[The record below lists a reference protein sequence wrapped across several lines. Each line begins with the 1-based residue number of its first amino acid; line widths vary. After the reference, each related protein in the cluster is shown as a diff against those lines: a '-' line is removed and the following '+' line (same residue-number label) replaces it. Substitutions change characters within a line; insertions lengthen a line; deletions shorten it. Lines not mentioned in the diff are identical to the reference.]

1 MRKLLFLLFLFLGVF
16 LSTGGVVLAETC
28 SPTDVSLNKES
39 TGGVFL
45 DIGKDD
51 KPTIL
56 YTDGSRS
63 AQSPTESKFL
73 KCTTD
78 DCSDFEEIDFASI
91 FPLENGGVG
100 VFSDGSVAF
109 MMVSEGENNNMYF
122 VKCSD
127 SKCASYTKTL
137 FKSDFVKDSNLNIF
151 RNSPAQVFIDKNDLP
166 NFYFRQSFTDGTRM
180 DQSLDIYLV
189 RCSKKDCSEYKI
201 NKIDKI
207 IAEAAVDGYWGQ
219 TFVVDN
225 DDKPVLEYLMLEYET
240 GDYQL
245 VLNYDG
251 TKTKIDEAENRCYNR
266 NELMLPSMYLGNDGN
281 PVLNYIKRVG
291 SGDGCTNKY
300 VTVFCANKTCTEKKI
315 IDTVKGYKM
324 RKGREGYP
332 VYEYRDG
339 ENQGI
344 IVCQNAEC
352 SEKTQRPVL
361 TGCNPDNSVNCP
373 VFADFELDNEYK
385 PVWLVRRTV
394 FDINWKRQLYIYRCC
409 TVDCGTTFEPLSW
422 QGTCKSVIDET
433 RGCTKCESDSYQG
446 MNRWGGD
453 YNCSGDL
460 TTGDYM
466 AWRDDFFKKGT
477 ERNADGDCDG
487 KTSLS
492 DYSRWRE
499 EYLK

>member
-1 MRKLLFLLFLFLGVF
+1 MRKILFLLFLGVF
-16 LSTGGVVLAETC
+16 LGTGGVVLAETC
-28 SPTDVSLNKES
+28 SPTEVSLEKES

-51 KPTIL
+51 KPTML

-63 AQSPTESKFL
+63 VESPTESKYL
-73 KCTTD
+73 KCTNN
-78 DCSDFEEIDFASI
+78 DCSSFEEVAFDSI
-91 FPLENGGVG
+91 FNSWNGGMG
-100 VFSDGSVAF
+100 VFADGSVAF
-109 MMVSEGENNNMYF
+109 VMVGAGGIGTDMYF

-127 SKCASYTKTL
+127 NKCSDYTKTL
-137 FKSDFVKDSNLNIF
+137 FKKDFVKDSTHDIYANAPY
-151 RNSPAQVFIDKNDLP
+151 RVVVDKNDLP
-166 NFYFRQSFTDGTRM
+166 NFYFKQSFTSGTRG
-180 DQSLDIYLV
+180 DPYVDLYLV
-189 RCSKKDCSEYKI
+189 RCSKKDCSEYKV
-201 NKIDKI
+201 NKVDKILSEPHDYFLSQNSVIDK
-207 IAEAAVDGYWGQ
+207 
-219 TFVVDN
+219 DN
-225 DDKPVLEYLMLEYET
+225 KPVIFYRIYEYET
-240 GDYQL
+240 GHSQII
-245 VLNYDG
+245 LNYDG
-251 TKTKIDEAENRCYNR
+251 TKTIVEEATNSCYNGF
-266 NELMLPSMYLGNDGN
+266 ELNSLSMYLGNDGN

-291 SGDGCTNKY
+291 SADSCTNKY
-300 VTVFCANKTCTEKKI
+300 ITVFCANKTCTEKKV
-315 IDTVKGYKM
+315 IDTVKGSKM
-324 RKGREGYP
+324 KKGRDGYP

-344 IVCQNAEC
+344 IVCQNADC

-394 FDINWKRQLYIYRCC
+394 FDINWKRPLYIYRCC
-409 TVDCGTTFEPLSW
+409 TVDCGTTFEPLNW
-422 QGTCKSVIDET
+422 YGTCKNVVDET

-460 TTGDYM
+460 TAGDYII
-466 AWRDDFFKKGT
+466 WRDEFFKKGT
-477 ERNADGDCDG
+477 EREADGDCDG

-492 DYSRWRE
+492 DYSKWRE